1 VSAQEEE
8 RLRLSRELHDGTG
21 QMLATALVNLK
32 VLERLD
38 DPAATPGKI
47 AELRAIIVQTLEE
60 CRRLAMDLRPA
71 GLDDLGLPEALDWLA
86 RDFEHGSN
94 VAVNV
99 VVEGLSGRLARP
111 IEVELYR
118 IAQEMLAN
126 VAKHSRATR
135 VVLRL
140 TLENESVSLVV
151 EDDGIG
157 FDAAAALARFNRGLG
172 LLSMRERAELLGGS
186 FNLESTPGRGTR
198 IRITV
203 PAAREVA
210 V

>member
-1 VSAQEEE
+1 
-8 RLRLSRELHDGTG
+8 
-21 QMLATALVNLK
+21 
-32 VLERLD
+32 
-38 DPAATPGKI
+38 
-47 AELRAIIVQTLEE
+47 
-60 CRRLAMDLRPA
+60 MDLRPA

-86 RDFEHGSN
+86 RDFERGSS
-94 VAVNV
+94 VAVTLE
-99 VVEGLSGRLARP
+99 VEGLSGRLARP

-135 VVLRL
+135 VALRL
-140 TLENESVSLVV
+140 SVEDESVSLSV

-172 LLSMRERAELLGGS
+172 LLSMRERTELLGGT